1 MIDANIYTIKDLT
14 ELQSGFPFR
23 GSIDEVPGGLIMAVQ
38 MKDVDPDTGIKWSG
52 VIRTELPGRKSPDW
66 LQQGDVLFVS
76 RGTRFYSICLDVPP
90 GQAVC
95 SPHFFHL
102 RIRQGV
108 QAIPAFV
115 SWQINQPPFQ
125 QQLKQAAEGSSQL
138 SIRRPVMESLTIMLP
153 SMADQRRIVS
163 VVELAQRERQVL
175 LQLIQNRDL
184 QLEAL
189 SEKLFKAS
197 ASPT

>member
-1 MIDANIYTIKDLT
+1 MFYLYREARVFIQFALMYPQAKLCAAPIFFTS
-14 ELQSGFPFR
+14 ESGR
-23 GSIDEVPGGLIMAVQ
+23 
-38 MKDVDPDTGIKWSG
+38 
-52 VIRTELPGRKSPDW
+52 
-66 LQQGDVLFVS
+66 
-76 RGTRFYSICLDVPP
+76 
-90 GQAVC
+90 VC
-95 SPHFFHL
+95 RLSL
-102 RIRQGV
+102 
-108 QAIPAFV
+108 
-115 SWQINQPPFQ
+115 QPPFQ